1 MAIEFNVDLD
11 KLRREDWGERDKVAQ
26 ALSVAKNTVSRKLNQ
41 RIPIGIDE
49 INKIIRVL
57 NLDARDF
64 VYFIDN
70 EKKAEIKNAA

>member
-11 KLRREDWGERDKVAQ
+11 KLRREVWGERDKVAQ

>member
-11 KLRREDWGERDKVAQ
+11 KLRREVWGEREKVAQ
-26 ALSVAKNTVSRKLNQ
+26 ALSIAKNTVSRKLNQ